1 MNRHQDRME
10 YRSARGAAKWALVGA
25 VLITGIWALGAGC
38 VHKPQ
43 TGNHAATNQHAPATA
58 AGANLLAPP
67 TKAPDCKVACRY
79 FVYCQSAR
87 WSTDDEQKELRDRC
101 IQDCGKAKGAAPKSQ
116 EDIFFGGLRKC
127 AVGRACVPFGK
138 CMRDVVAELQKAAG
152 AGQPQEDPNAVY
164 KVPVAGSPTQG
175 PADAPVTVVMFADYQ
190 CPFCHRG
197 WKTLQ
202 QLLKAHPGKV
212 RVVYKQY
219 PLPMHPQGKTG
230 AQAANCVLKQKGVA
244 AFWKYHDRLYGA
256 EDLSDAALLKHAQ
269 AVGADSAAV
278 KKCMAAGTHAAL
290 LKADLTLGT
299 QLGVDGTPAFF
310 FNGKKLSGAQPI
322 EAFNKA
328 YADALGRAQQAI
340 KGGVAPAKVYEHL
353 IQNGASRPV
362 MLKGPTSDQQPP
374 AGPPELDPEVTFR
387 IPVSRHDAQKGPA
400 DALVT
405 IVEFADFQCPACALA
420 STRLA
425 RIAKEFP
432 KDVRVIYRHM
442 PLAMHADAQLAAEA
456 ALAVRAQKGDA
467 GFWAYHDKLYAN
479 QRDLSQPALEKLAT
493 QLGVDLARFRKALSE
508 HSFRLQTERDKKFG
522 EHMGIAGTPAIYFN
536 GRVMMGVPRTY
547 DALKARVEKEIA
559 AAKKHLTGG
568 VTRATLYDTLQKG
581 AKTEPVFQK
590 AR

>member
-1 MNRHQDRME
+1 MNRHQDRMDHH
-10 YRSARGAAKWALVGA
+10 SAHGAGQWARWGV
-25 VLITGIWALGAGC
+25 VLLAGLSALASGC

-43 TGNHAATNQHAPATA
+43 TGNHAVTNQNTATA
-58 AGANLLAPP
+58 AGRTASVAPP

-101 IQDCGKAKGAAPKSQ
+101 VQDCGKAKGAAPKSQ

-138 CMRDVVAELQKAAG
+138 CMRAVVAELQKAAG

-197 WKTLQ
+197 WATLG
-202 QLLKAHPGKV
+202 QLVKAYPGKI

-219 PLPMHPQGKTG
+219 PLPMHPQGKTS
-230 AQAANCVLKQKGVA
+230 AQAANCVRKQKGDA

-256 EDLSDAALLKHAQ
+256 DDLSEASLLKHAQ
-269 AVGADSAAV
+269 AVGADPGVV

-290 LKADLTLGT
+290 LKADLALGT

-310 FNGKKLSGAQPI
+310 FNGKKVSGAQPI
-322 EAFNKA
+322 EALKKA
-328 YADALGRAQQAI
+328 YTDALGRAEQAI

-362 MLKGPTSDQQPP
+362 MLKGPTSNGPP

-400 DALVT
+400 NALVT

-425 RIAKEFP
+425 QVVKEFP
-432 KDVRVIYRHM
+432 KDVRMIYRHM
-442 PLAMHADAQLAAEA
+442 PLAMHQDAQLAAEA

-479 QRDLSQPALEKLAT
+479 QRDLSQPVLEKLAT
-493 QLGVDLARFRKALSE
+493 QLGVDLARFRKALAD
-508 HSFRLQTERDKKFG
+508 HTFRAQTERDKKFG
-522 EHMGIAGTPAIYFN
+522 ERMGIAGTPAIYFN

-547 DALKARVEKEIA
+547 EALKARVEKEIA
-559 AAKKHLTGG
+559 AARKRLGGG
-568 VTRATLYDTLQKG
+568 VTRATLYDTLQKD
-581 AKTEPVFQK
+581 AKTEPVFRK
-590 AR
+590 